1 MSSCIEVAPT
11 PHPRRVLGP
20 RGEPID
26 VPADWVLLPP
36 GDAALTRRVKLAGPS
51 LQVIEPRGRKK
62 FSRGLWAPAVHVE
75 AAQQALLVERADPRY
90 AERLEAGRARRAR
103 EEARYEVDFA
113 NAVIDVLAFSPRWRS
128 LAQVLAVRVTAH
140 ATPVG
145 SGTVAR
151 TERIPLPE
159 RAEAALI
166 AWLRHQT
173 TAYDDLD
180 IPRVKGLRREVR
192 RTLAERS
199 RQVLARHREDTGHA
213 VADCPLCRALAQ
225 PAPPRT

>member
-1 MSSCIEVAPT
+1 M
-11 PHPRRVLGP
+11 
-20 RGEPID
+20 
-26 VPADWVLLPP
+26 
-36 GDAALTRRVKLAGPS
+36 
-51 LQVIEPRGRKK
+51 
-62 FSRGLWAPAVHVE
+62 
-75 AAQQALLVERADPRY
+75 
-90 AERLEAGRARRAR
+90 
-103 EEARYEVDFA
+103 
-113 NAVIDVLAFSPRWRS
+113 
-128 LAQVLAVRVTAH
+128 RVTAH

-199 RQVLARHREDTGHA
+199 RQVLARHRDDTGHA